1 MTHKVGHND
10 GSEDWDWDIQ
20 QAVNIAI
27 AEGQIPELEDTV
39 PKPDYIKEGS
49 DGLYYFFYTVKA
61 SELAGLQNDITVF
74 YTSTSSYKMD
84 ITPGSAD
91 AEKASAISFGAIE
104 EVDAKFRGYNP
115 LDILTTSIK
124 KEGDLNP
131 YLFTKEQDGTYA
143 VLGLFLESIFEGT
156 PLTYE
161 DYAYVSPTIAALN
174 ADQLAYFRAIALGTD
189 REKNATLR
197 RLQDKTKLEL
207 SGLVAKHGLFDVDES
222 VLDLFYD
229 MRLKGE
235 LSKEDLAEQ
244 YRLYIFPELPGFRLP
259 KITQFVADNSVTA
272 PTALAYVEK
281 AKDQVAKKLGQDL
294 ANLFDEEDYKLFS
307 NVLATKNG
315 AALLDAKLQPIWD
328 ENVADKYKG
337 KDYNTSIIGIR
348 SKAQR
353 LGDLDET
360 GRDKELVYN
369 LFQMDDPEEQRKAM
383 TAHFLEVG
391 DAGALNKMA
400 AGLKSQ
406 GLGQIYLSPTI
417 TGIA

>member
-10 GSEDWDWDIQ
+10 GTEDWDWDIQ
-20 QAVNIAI
+20 QAVNEAI
-27 AEGQIPELEDTV
+27 AAGQIPELEDTV

-91 AEKASAISFGAIE
+91 ADKASSISFGAIE

-207 SGLVAKHGLFDVDES
+207 SGLVAQYGLFDVDES

-229 MRLKGE
+229 
-235 LSKEDLAEQ
+235 
-244 YRLYIFPELPGFRLP
+244 I
-259 KITQFVADNSVTA
+259 
-272 PTALAYVEK
+272 
-281 AKDQVAKKLGQDL
+281 
-294 ANLFDEEDYKLFS
+294 
-307 NVLATKNG
+307 
-315 AALLDAKLQPIWD
+315 LL
-328 ENVADKYKG
+328 
-337 KDYNTSIIGIR
+337 
-348 SKAQR
+348 
-353 LGDLDET
+353 
-360 GRDKELVYN
+360 
-369 LFQMDDPEEQRKAM
+369 
-383 TAHFLEVG
+383 
-391 DAGALNKMA
+391 
-400 AGLKSQ
+400 
-406 GLGQIYLSPTI
+406 
-417 TGIA
+417 

>member
-1 MTHKVGHND
+1 
-10 GSEDWDWDIQ
+10 
-20 QAVNIAI
+20 
-27 AEGQIPELEDTV
+27 
-39 PKPDYIKEGS
+39 
-49 DGLYYFFYTVKA
+49 
-61 SELAGLQNDITVF
+61 
-74 YTSTSSYKMD
+74 MD

-91 AEKASAISFGAIE
+91 ADKASSISFGAIE

-207 SGLVAKHGLFDVDES
+207 SGLVAQYGLFDVDEN

-259 KITQFVADNSVTA
+259 KITEFVADNSVTA

-391 DAGALNKMA
+391 DAGALNRMA